1 MVVCPSV
8 ETLLAPEPHTA
19 VQLALD
25 WWGSALASANSTAN
39 GAERSLPVKVRLA
52 TSICDIH
59 QGCIQDFG
67 SGGISLSQCANNSS
81 WSFPENGNYGPFQ
94 I

>member
-52 TSICDIH
+52 TDIH
-59 QGCIQDFG
+59 QGCIQDL
-67 SGGISLSQCANNSS
+67 GGLVSANNSP
-81 WSFPENGNYGPFQ
+81 WSFPEHGPFQ